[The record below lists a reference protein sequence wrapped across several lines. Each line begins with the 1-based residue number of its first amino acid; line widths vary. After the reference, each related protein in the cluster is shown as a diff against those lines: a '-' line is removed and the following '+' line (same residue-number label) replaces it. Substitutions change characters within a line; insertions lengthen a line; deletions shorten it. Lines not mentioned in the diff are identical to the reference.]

1 MHPVVSPRIQK
12 RLAPVTDFVSPVIK
26 RYGLL
31 NISLVSGGMAYY
43 VMLAL
48 APMAIAIGAI
58 VGLFVNEQKVA
69 DAWDSL
75 VARNSETLQVFDPA
89 VTALTDLAA
98 TSSTG
103 AVTVTTISSAILAI
117 YVSQKVVYGVRNV
130 EDQIFRRENVAQGIV
145 IRAWSAL
152 AALLGIVGIVA
163 LLLALTILPQVLSA
177 LGVATAVST
186 VLSYT
191 QWILPVAF
199 VYFFVWLI
207 LARVT
212 RGSGR
217 ISWVSP
223 GLVIATVWIV
233 GSVGV
238 FGLYANLSATV
249 GSALVVFGAPI
260 AILIWTFLV
269 FMGFFLGSL
278 VQAEIY
284 SASSGANSK
293 TTEEDQQQGP

>member
-1 MHPVVSPRIQK
+1 VRPVVSPEIQK
-12 RLAPVTDFVSPVIK
+12 RLGPVLDFISPIIR

-89 VTALTDLAA
+89 VSALTDLAA
-98 TSSTG
+98 KSSTG
-103 AVTVTTISSAILAI
+103 AVTITTISSAVLAI
-117 YVSQKVVYGVRNV
+117 YVSQKVVYGVGNV
-130 EDQIFRRENVAQGIV
+130 EDQIFRRENVSQSIV
-145 IRAWSAL
+145 MRAWSAL
-152 AALLGIVGIVA
+152 AALLGIVSIVA
-163 LLLALTILPQVLSA
+163 LLLALTILPTVLA
-177 LGVATAVST
+177 DLGVVSAVRT

-191 QWILPVAF
+191 QWMLPIAF
-199 VYFFVWLI
+199 VYFLVWLV
-207 LARVT
+207 LAKVA

-217 ISWVSP
+217 ITWRSP
-223 GLVIATVWIV
+223 GLVISTVWIL

-238 FGLYANLSATV
+238 FGLYASLSATV

-278 VQAEIY
+278 VQAQIY
-284 SASSGANSK
+284 AAGSDTNSK
-293 TTEEDQQQGP
+293 TTEGDRQQGP

>member
-1 MHPVVSPRIQK
+1 MRPVVSPEIQK
-12 RLAPVTDFVSPVIK
+12 RLGPVLDFISPIIR

-89 VTALTDLAA
+89 VSALTDLAA
-98 TSSTG
+98 KSSTG
-103 AVTVTTISSAILAI
+103 AVTITTISSAVLAI
-117 YVSQKVVYGVRNV
+117 YVSQKVVYGVGNV
-130 EDQIFRRENVAQGIV
+130 EDQIFRRENVSQSIV
-145 IRAWSAL
+145 MRAWSAL
-152 AALLGIVGIVA
+152 AALLGIVSIVA
-163 LLLALTILPQVLSA
+163 LLLALTILPTVLA
-177 LGVATAVST
+177 DLGVVSAVRT

-191 QWILPVAF
+191 QWMLPIAF
-199 VYFFVWLI
+199 VYFLVWLV
-207 LARVT
+207 LAKVA

-217 ISWVSP
+217 ITWRSP
-223 GLVIATVWIV
+223 GLVISTVWIL

-238 FGLYANLSATV
+238 FGLYASLSATV

-278 VQAEIY
+278 VQAQIY
-284 SASSGANSK
+284 AAGSDTNSK
-293 TTEEDQQQGP
+293 TTEGDRQQGP